1 MENVREGWDK
11 VKGAALLLCRKSPF
25 LRDYSKCGESRWEG
39 QDTEGDSLGDH
50 DWRAI
55 VR

>member
-11 VKGAALLLCRKSPF
+11 VKGAAVLLCRKSPF
-25 LRDYSKCGESRWEG
+25 LRDYSECGESGWEG
-39 QDTEGDSLGDH
+39 QDTEGDGLGDH